1 MTYKE
6 ILIIFLLAHILSDFY
21 FQTESLA
28 RKKEDNFKYVFI
40 HSVIYGLIT
49 LIVAKLICQNIE
61 NIYLEIIIIPHFL
74 VDAIKY
80 FLKKKEFIRK

>member
-49 LIVAKLICQNIE
+49 LIVAK
-61 NIYLEIIIIPHFL
+61 
-74 VDAIKY
+74 
-80 FLKKKEFIRK
+80 